1 MLKAATL
8 YNSLPLSSPA
18 KTTLAPSL
26 SSLSIMT
33 SSSPPAPRVSWSFR
47 SSVRKSLRAVME
59 FV

>member
-1 MLKAATL
+1 
-8 YNSLPLSSPA
+8 
-18 KTTLAPSL
+18 
-26 SSLSIMT
+26 MT